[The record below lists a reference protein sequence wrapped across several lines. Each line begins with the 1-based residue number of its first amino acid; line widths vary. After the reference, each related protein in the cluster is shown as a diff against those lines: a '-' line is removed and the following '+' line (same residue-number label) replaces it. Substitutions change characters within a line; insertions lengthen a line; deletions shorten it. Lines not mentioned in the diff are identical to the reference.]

1 MSTSSGEGVLVR
13 ECYAVL
19 AAGDEI
25 DSDRLFVD
33 GFVPDNIFFIS
44 DDAVYLLTA
53 RRGQTNAASGAGAQS
68 SRNCFAISPFA
79 VHFKGPSCAQS
90 AKTSRLPG
98 SRQCRQKS
106 NDVAVTLQHHF
117 NETGCAA
124 EIAVDLEG

>member
-68 SRNCFAISPFA
+68 SRNCFAISPLA
-79 VHFKGPSCAQS
+79 VHFK
-90 AKTSRLPG
+90 
-98 SRQCRQKS
+98 CRRAR
-106 NDVAVTLQHHF
+106 AVRENFPKATQ
-117 NETGCAA
+117 TAAPA
-124 EIAVDLEG
+124 EIERRRRSSAAAFQ